1 MNDSFLGIEYD
12 KYVHFLMFL
21 PFPILF
27 WINLVLKKKSPKWPI
42 VITFIIGLTLSAFTE
57 ISQWLFLKSRTG
69 DIMDL
74 MADLVGIIVGTII
87 IFIIKQKLPF
97 KFFTNREQSKK
108 SPSMNK

>member
-1 MNDSFLGIEYD
+1 MNKIIIIVARVILIVYLITVISLCFLTISTPNINMNDSFLGIEYD

-69 DIMDL
+69 DIMD
-74 MADLVGIIVGTII
+74 
-87 IFIIKQKLPF
+87 
-97 KFFTNREQSKK
+97 
-108 SPSMNK
+108 